1 MDKGYN
7 DKAKVLYETLE
18 TGQSESRL
26 DEFEEYEEYEFKNKP
41 VYDFVKRVLDIACSF
56 LAFVILLPFML
67 IAVLI
72 VSLSDGQGHPF
83 FVQKRTGKNG
93 KEFNLIKLRTMK
105 LNAENELEQLQK
117 HNEMD
122 GPVFKIQ
129 DDPRITKVGK
139 FLRKFGIDEI
149 PQLLNI
155 LSGSMSFV
163 GPRPPLPSEVE
174 QYSTYDR
181 ARLLVKPGLT
191 CYWQVSPNRNSVSF
205 KEWMELDRKYI
216 AERSIWLDIKL
227 IILTAVRVV
236 IKHDGC

>member
-1 MDKGYN
+1 MGYEN
-7 DKAKVLYETLE
+7 EARAVYTQAQK
-18 TGQSESRL
+18 
-26 DEFEEYEEYEFKNKP
+26 DEEIDNRTDVQFNRYEFVFTKKP
-41 VYDFVKRVLDIACSF
+41 AYDFFKRVFDIICSLF
-56 LAFVILLPFML
+56 ALVILFPVML
-67 IAVLI
+67 IVVLI
-72 VSLSDGQGHPF
+72 VALSDGQGHPF
-83 FVQKRTGKNG
+83 FVQKRTGRNG
-93 KEFNLIKLRTMK
+93 KEFKLIKLRTMK
-105 LNAENELEQLQK
+105 LNAECELENLQHK
-117 HNEMD
+117 NEMD

-163 GPRPPLPSEVE
+163 GPRPPLPKEVE

-216 AERSIWLDIKL
+216 AERSFLLDIKL
-227 IILTAVRVV
+227 IFLTAIRVIV
-236 IKHDGC
+236 KHDGC

>member
-1 MDKGYN
+1 MGYENEARAVYTQAQNGEEIDNRMDAQFN
-7 DKAKVLYETLE
+7 
-18 TGQSESRL
+18 RC
-26 DEFEEYEEYEFKNKP
+26 EFVFTKKSA
-41 VYDFVKRVLDIACSF
+41 YDFFKRAFDIICSLF
-56 LAFVILLPFML
+56 ALVILFPVML
-67 IAVLI
+67 IVVLI
-72 VSLSDGQGHPF
+72 VALSDGQGHPF
-83 FVQKRTGKNG
+83 FVQKRTGRNG
-93 KEFNLIKLRTMK
+93 KEFKLIKLRTMK
-105 LNAENELEQLQK
+105 LNAECELENLQHK
-117 HNEMD
+117 NEMD

-163 GPRPPLPSEVE
+163 GPRPPLPKEVE

-191 CYWQVSPNRNSVSF
+191 CYWQVSPKRNSVSF

-216 AERSIWLDIKL
+216 AERSFLLDIKL
-227 IILTAVRVV
+227 IFLTAIRVIV
-236 IKHDGC
+236 KHDGC

>member
-1 MDKGYN
+1 MGYEN
-7 DKAKVLYETLE
+7 EARAVYTQAQK
-18 TGQSESRL
+18 
-26 DEFEEYEEYEFKNKP
+26 DEEIDNRTDVQFNRYEFVFTKKP
-41 VYDFVKRVLDIACSF
+41 AYDFFKRVFDIICSLF
-56 LAFVILLPFML
+56 ALVILFPFM
-67 IAVLI
+67 IIVVLI
-72 VSLSDGQGHPF
+72 VALSDGQGHPF
-83 FVQKRTGKNG
+83 FVQKRTGRNG
-93 KEFNLIKLRTMK
+93 KEFKLIKLRTMK
-105 LNAENELEQLQK
+105 LNAECELENLQHK
-117 HNEMD
+117 NEMD

-163 GPRPPLPSEVE
+163 GPRPPLPKEVE

-191 CYWQVSPNRNSVSF
+191 CYWQVSPKRNSVSF

-216 AERSIWLDIKL
+216 AERSFLLDIKL
-227 IILTAVRVV
+227 IFLTAIRVIV
-236 IKHDGC
+236 KHDGC